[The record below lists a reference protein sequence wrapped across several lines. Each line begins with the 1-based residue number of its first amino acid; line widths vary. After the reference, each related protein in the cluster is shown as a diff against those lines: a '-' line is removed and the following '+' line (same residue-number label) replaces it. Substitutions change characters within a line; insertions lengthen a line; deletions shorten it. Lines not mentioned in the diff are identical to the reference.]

1 MPEEPYGIAAP
12 LQLGGIPNGW
22 GQVPAAVPGDEQ
34 TLAMIMLLCCGL

>member
-22 GQVPAAVPGDEQ
+22 GRFPPPSQVTNK